1 MKVILYRYCSVMLAC
16 EECVHEMIVIE
27 IQSKM
32 HVIEWN
38 LLSFGNVTS
47 VKKFEIRAY
56 ILILLRINKQ
66 NKEQKEQETVT
77 DERPKWLLELENR
90 KRKVN
95 KHFVICIV

>member
-66 NKEQKEQETVT
+66 NKEQKEQELRENGTGDSDRWKAKVAARAR
-77 DERPKWLLELENR
+77 EPKA
-90 KRKVN
+90 KGK
-95 KHFVICIV
+95 